1 MDKKIAGLA
10 GALAAAALTPAQ
22 AAPGEAPQSRANA
35 YAQLLAP
42 IPGAAAKLQALH
54 EAERALGPSEA
65 QAPQTQLAQ
74 YWGQD
79 DDDYWRWRRWRRWH
93 HHHHHHHDY
102 YGRPRWHHHHHHHN
116 RYYYW

>member
-10 GALAAAALTPAQ
+10 GALAVAALTPAQ

-42 IPGAAAKLQALH
+42 IPGAAAKLQALNA
-54 EAERALGPSEA
+54 AERAAGPSEA

-74 YWGQD
+74 YWGPD
-79 DDDYWRWRRWRRWH
+79 DDEWRWRRWRRWH